1 MNFIDKLLH
10 AIAFGLIGT
19 IINWALQKFN
29 LYNQAGKGK
38 RFVIFSIVAF
48 IVFFIV
54 NIIWPYPS

>member
-19 IINWALQKFN
+19 IINWGLQKFDF
-29 LYNQAGKGK
+29 YNQASKVK
-38 RFVIFSIVAF
+38 RFVILSIVAF

-54 NIIWPYPS
+54 NIFWPYPS